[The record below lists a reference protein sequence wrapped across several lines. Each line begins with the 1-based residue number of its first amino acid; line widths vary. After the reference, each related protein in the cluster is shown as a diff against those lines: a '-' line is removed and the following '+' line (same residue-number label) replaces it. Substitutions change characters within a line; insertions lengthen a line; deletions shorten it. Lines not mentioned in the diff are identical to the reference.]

1 MNKPP
6 STTLANIGALRTSCR
21 SFDGEALSLD
31 AVKGLLTLAYSNL
44 VRSTPSAGGLYSCR
58 LDIICVD
65 EGSDVW
71 GLHSWDPRNAEIG
84 NQLKL
89 IDSGELQHALESV
102 SLLFGASALI
112 VISVD
117 PQIHSAKYSN
127 RGYRYSLLEAGHV
140 AQMINLAATE
150 QGLGVLEWGAF
161 NDRVLAECMD
171 LTEHHPLVV
180 VGLGNPIEVAKGP
193 KEPDRQSLAE
203 VNFSYYGV
211 PDDHAGRSSGV
222 AIAQIPFAFDG
233 SLSPSGYASG
243 IHWTRS
249 LAGVKARSELMERQ
263 ACQGFRVDVVGSA
276 KALADRYYIYEVEEA
291 FPSIMP
297 AFLEESDEFAPFD
310 SSNTEMQWRIAQSQQ
325 HGEVL
330 VPVELVY
337 FPVFSSQIGRR
348 LCGSATSSGV
358 AAHQTLEQAKRA
370 ALHELIERDAFV
382 RHWISQ
388 EPPTRIC
395 QPKGIFD
402 KKIASIKDYG
412 MRVIFSQLKAAIPV
426 ISCGIIAPDNS
437 ILAFGL
443 AAGESVKS
451 VVEKSFLDAYGTL
464 VMSKNAQIEVDSC
477 QGAHLSHYL
486 AYRNS
491 GSGSPVMWFFEGQKG
506 SLKPEVDCFL
516 MNKVESLTCYVSL
529 GTSSE
534 AAVSIIRALN
544 PSLRSIWFGGR
555 WRPADDP
562 NDMPHFFS

>member
-1 MNKPP
+1 MPNLGHEEGRSLRSDLPSSTLLRLSALVTHDPVQGITTIDGVERKISVADPRRDIASLLEAMNGQRTLGQLRSRFTVGDSVLELILYLVNIRSIADVNKLWGPFHTMTENPQVFGYSMDHVEVVRHTRMYSWQCDPQGALP

-358 AAHQTLEQAKRA
+358 AAHQTLE
-370 ALHELIERDAFV
+370 
-382 RHWISQ
+382 
-388 EPPTRIC
+388 
-395 QPKGIFD
+395 
-402 KKIASIKDYG
+402 
-412 MRVIFSQLKAAIPV
+412 
-426 ISCGIIAPDNS
+426 
-437 ILAFGL
+437 
-443 AAGESVKS
+443 
-451 VVEKSFLDAYGTL
+451 
-464 VMSKNAQIEVDSC
+464 
-477 QGAHLSHYL
+477 
-486 AYRNS
+486 
-491 GSGSPVMWFFEGQKG
+491 
-506 SLKPEVDCFL
+506 
-516 MNKVESLTCYVSL
+516 
-529 GTSSE
+529 
-534 AAVSIIRALN
+534 
-544 PSLRSIWFGGR
+544 
-555 WRPADDP
+555 
-562 NDMPHFFS
+562 